1 MTKYHSTDNEI
12 IKQTKNLKGN
22 TFHVI
27 PYTHSSLTGLF
38 TCILLATMT
47 MLFPGTSL
55 GIKKINLTE

>member
-27 PYTHSSLTGLF
+27 TYIHSSLTGLF
-38 TCILLATMT
+38 TCILQATMT
-47 MLFPGTSL
+47 MLFPGNSL
-55 GIKKINLTE
+55 VIKKINLTE